1 MAFIIE
7 KPSII
12 KAEGSPAKTI
22 EEFVGRV
29 NCGEEKISIARMISP
44 SGWKEPGQRPQFNE
58 YTVVLK
64 GTLHISLKD
73 RELDLAAGQA
83 IITEADEWVRYSTP
97 SPEGAEYIAVC
108 LPAFSPDNVNR
119 D

>member
-44 SGWKEPGQRPQFNE
+44 PGWSEPRQKPEF
-58 YTVVLK
+58 
-64 GTLHISLKD
+64 
-73 RELDLAAGQA
+73 
-83 IITEADEWVRYSTP
+83 DE
-97 SPEGAEYIAVC
+97 
-108 LPAFSPDNVNR
+108 
-119 D
+119 